1 MINWGYTINKDS
13 SIDYDKNDRSLFCS
27 LVKKEPTL
35 GICMACGECA
45 ATCSAS
51 QFTTF
56 SFRKTILLV
65 QRGELNGLEKEISKC
80 MFCGKCT
87 LVCPRGV
94 NTRHILSL
102 LRDHLI
108 K

>member
-1 MINWGYTINKDS
+1 MVCSMI
-13 SIDYDKNDRSLFCS
+13 
-27 LVKKEPTL
+27 KKEPTL
-35 GICMACGECA
+35 GICMSCGSCA
-45 ATCSAS
+45 GTCSVS
-51 QFTTF
+51 QFEYF
-56 SFRKTILLV
+56 SFRKTILLL
-65 QRGELNGLEKEISKC
+65 QRGELDGLKNEISKC

-102 LRDHLI
+102 LGEYI